1 MSVELAVELVRGM
14 FYIALLVVSPVLLA
28 AVSVG
33 TGVSLG
39 QALTSIQEQTLSFV
53 PKLFAVVAVLV
64 SLSYWIAEKLMT
76 FTVETFQRMSAIGA
90 G

>member
-14 FYIALLVVSPVLLA
+14 FYIALLVVSPVLVA
-28 AVSVG
+28 AVTVG

-53 PKLFAVVAVLV
+53 PKLFAVVSVLV
-64 SLSYWIAEKLMT
+64 TLSYWIAEK
-76 FTVETFQRMSAIGA
+76 
-90 G
+90 